1 MLLVHPKHRAPFESS
16 ALRCYDD
23 VRRLYSKRPVF
34 TEERVVKIQTGTI
47 GQSGAGGIQ
56 TFYKEYRFPRPTLR
70 FWIRA
75 SKARREFENSLTI
88 LHLGVP
94 CAEPVACGELRDGIG
109 RLRSAFIITEA
120 VSGAPPM
127 DQFVPERCGDPHNP
141 AHARLRR
148 AVLEQL
154 ADQVALIH
162 RGGFTH
168 NDLHWRNVLVQFTAS
183 AQPKLVWIDCPRGR
197 KHVLPQL
204 AGRKMIKDLA
214 TLDRDAARYCTRF
227 ERLRFAIRYT
237 RSMGNR
243 VPIRTMSAAVERYRL
258 KRWRR

>member
-1 MLLVHPKHRAPFESS
+1 MLLVHPRYRATFEKS
-16 ALRCYDD
+16 ALHHYDD
-23 VRRLYSKRPVF
+23 VRRHFLNQPAFS
-34 TEERVVKIQTGTI
+34 EELIVKIQTGTI
-47 GQSGAGGIQ
+47 GKSKAGAIQ
-56 TFYKEYRFPRPTLR
+56 TFFKEYRFSKPTLR

-75 SKARREFENSLTI
+75 SKARREFENSQTI
-88 LHLGVP
+88 MRLGVP

-109 RLRSAFIITEA
+109 RLRSAFIITQA
-120 VSGAPPM
+120 VSEAPPM
-127 DQFVPERCGDPHNP
+127 DQFVLKRCGDPHNP

-154 ADQVALIH
+154 ANQVALIH

-168 NDLHWRNVLVQFTAS
+168 NDLHWRNVLVQLTSS

-197 KHVLPQL
+197 RHFLPQF

-214 TLDRDAARYCTRF
+214 TLDRNAATHCTQN
-227 ERLRFAIRYT
+227 ERIRFAIRYT
-237 RSMGNR
+237 RAMGSR
-243 VPIRTMSAAVERYRL
+243 MPIRELLAAVERYRT